1 MLRVQDEA
9 FRRAFEVGYAA
20 TTVDAIAAATDVSPS
35 TVYRAFGT
43 KEGIFLWDELE
54 LPTRE
59 LFEGELA
66 HHSPV
71 DASIAVVEAIGGLE
85 FHLSDAEMRARFE
98 FLLAEPALRSSLSEA
113 FRHFEADLARQFVR
127 GGTVGPI
134 EARITAAASNG
145 RDARS
150 IRGVG
155 HGRASPAVLLGGARR
170 GRLAPDRADRVGSP
184 SMSGISWPA
193 TLNRLI
199 SGSDLTRD
207 EAYEAMAEDHVR
219 RRIRIAD
226 RGAARG
232 AASEGRDR

>member
-1 MLRVQDEA
+1 MNGSTMTLTHRKRRAMMLRVQDAA
-9 FRRAFEVGYAA
+9 FQSAYDVGYAA
-20 TTVDAIAAATDVSPS
+20 TTVGDIAAATDVSPS

-59 LFEGELA
+59 LFAGELA

-134 EARITAAASNG
+134 EAKITAAA
-145 RDARS
+145 
-150 IRGVG
+150 
-155 HGRASPAVLLGGARR
+155 
-170 GRLAPDRADRVGSP
+170 
-184 SMSGISWPA
+184 
-193 TLNRLI
+193 
-199 SGSDLTRD
+199 
-207 EAYEAMAEDHVR
+207 AMA
-219 RRIRIAD
+219 AML
-226 RGAARG
+226 AAVEVWATAEPPRPFSSVASEA
-232 AASEGRDR
+232 AASLRTVLTG